1 MKSWR
6 VLVAAIL
13 LLTIFVL
20 PLYANTVS
28 EEAKKS
34 FSEGIEIIKRAVGYR
49 DYLAAEE
56 KFEKAINLAPTWA
69 EPYYNLALVCEEL
82 GKEVKA
88 IKSYKKYLEFA
99 KDASDRA
106 EVESSIEK
114 LKKSRQMK
122 KEIGLAGINLV
133 ALKDGIY
140 VKSVLK
146 DSRLAKAGFQT
157 GDKIVEIN
165 KRNAVGIKLEEF
177 YRLIKSAS
185 ENPMLNARVQAY
197 ERNTGIIAPVAFQ
210 IVRGGRSQVIV
221 APLDTFKTNIYEIEE
236 DELEEEVLRSNKPV
250 LLVFWADWCSFCRE
264 LIPIIDDLA
273 DKYKDEI
280 RFLTISADYNKKAA
294 ANFQIK
300 AIPSVIYF
308 RNGQL
313 INSFTGKRTKE
324 EIEEFLKTGI
334 DRKAQKIES
343 YLREKTAHLREK
355 TAQSE
360 IAKRENNKSSLKAI
374 PLLKISPDQKIGMI
388 IQSEQN
394 GLRILRIFPNSVAEK
409 SGLKV
414 GDLLVRMNGLDL
426 KGVSSEEFV
435 RHLRSEESII
445 LYILRESKE

>member
-1 MKSWR
+1 MGGKKMKFWR
-6 VLVAAIL
+6 FLVAAIL
-13 LLTIFVL
+13 LLNIFAL
-20 PLYANTVS
+20 PLYANTPS
-28 EEAKKS
+28 EEAKKI
-34 FSEGIEIIKRAVGYR
+34 FSEGIEIIKKTVGYR
-49 DYLAAEE
+49 DYLDAEK
-56 KFEKAINLAPTWA
+56 KFEEAISLAPTWA
-69 EPYYNLALVCEEL
+69 EPYYNLALICEEI

-88 IKSYKKYLEFA
+88 IKSYKKYLELA

-122 KEIGLAGINLV
+122 KEIGLAGINLI

-146 DSRLAKAGFQT
+146 GSKLAKAGFQA
-157 GDKIVEIN
+157 GDRIVEVN
-165 KRNAVGIKLEEF
+165 KRSAIGIKLEEF

-197 ERNTGIIAPVAFQ
+197 GRNTGIIAPVAFQ
-210 IVRGGRSQVIV
+210 IVRGGRSQGII
-221 APLDTFKTNIYEIEE
+221 APLDTFKTRIYEIEE
-236 DELEEEVLRSNKPV
+236 DELEEEVLMSNKPV

-300 AIPSVIYF
+300 AIPYAIYF

-313 INSFTGKRTKE
+313 INSFIGMRTKE
-324 EIEEFLKTGI
+324 EVEEFIKTGV

-343 YLREKTAHLREK
+343 YFREKTIK
-355 TAQSE
+355 SE
-360 IAKRENNKSSLKAI
+360 IAKRENSKSSLKAF
-374 PLLKISPDQKIGMI
+374 PLLKISSDQKIGMI
-388 IQSEQN
+388 IKSEQD
-394 GLRILRIFPNSVAEK
+394 GLRILQIIPNSVAEK

-414 GDLLVRMNGLDL
+414 GDLIVRINGLDL

-435 RHLRSEESII
+435 RHLRSEETII
-445 LYILRESKE
+445 LYILRENKE

>member
-13 LLTIFVL
+13 LLTIFAL

-34 FSEGIEIIKRAVGYR
+34 FSEGIEIIKKAVGYR
-49 DYLAAEE
+49 DFLDAENKIE
-56 KFEKAINLAPTWA
+56 EAISLAPTWA
-69 EPYYNLALVCEEL
+69 EPYYNLALICEEI
-82 GKEVKA
+82 GKEFKA

-99 KDASDRA
+99 KDASDRT

-122 KEIGLAGINLV
+122 KEIGLAGINLI

-146 DSRLAKAGFQT
+146 GSKLAKAGFQA
-157 GDKIVEIN
+157 GDRVVEVN
-165 KRNAVGIKLEEF
+165 KRSAVGIKLEEF
-177 YRLIKSAS
+177 YRLIKNAS

-197 ERNTGIIAPVAFQ
+197 GRNTGMIAPVAFQ

-236 DELEEEVLRSNKPV
+236 DNLEEEVLRSNKPV

-273 DKYKDEI
+273 DKYMDEI

-300 AIPSVIYF
+300 AIPSAIYF

-313 INSFTGKRTKE
+313 INSFTGKRTQE
-324 EIEEFLKTGI
+324 EIEEFLKTAV
-334 DRKAQKIES
+334 DRRTQGIES
-343 YLREKTAHLREK
+343 SVKEKSK
-355 TAQSE
+355 QSE
-360 IAKRENNKSSLKAI
+360 IAKTENGASSLKAI
-374 PLLKISPDQKIGMI
+374 PLKILPGQKIGMV
-388 IQSEQN
+388 IQPTPEQD
-394 GLRILRIFPNSVAEK
+394 GLRILQIFPNSVAEK

-414 GDLLVRMNGLDL
+414 GDLIVRINGLDL

-435 RHLRSEESII
+435 RHLRSEETII
-445 LYILRESKE
+445 LYILRENNE